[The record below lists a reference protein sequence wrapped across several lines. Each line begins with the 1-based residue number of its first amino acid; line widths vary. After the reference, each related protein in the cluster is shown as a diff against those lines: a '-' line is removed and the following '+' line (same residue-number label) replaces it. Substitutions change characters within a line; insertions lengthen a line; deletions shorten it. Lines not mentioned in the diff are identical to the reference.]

1 MILPAASRAHIPL
14 AKLADYALSPSNT
27 KGKHKARVF
36 RSALGLAEDDAE
48 WLQARIAAAVLET
61 EAVER
66 EPSEH
71 GSRYVVDFDLSTD
84 VGSATV
90 RTTWIVRSDEAFP
103 RLTSCYVL

>member
-1 MILPAASRAHIPL
+1 MTLPNAHRAHIPL
-14 AKLADYALSPSNT
+14 AKLADYSLSPSNP

-36 RSALGLAEDDAE
+36 RSALGLVEADAE
-48 WLQARIAAAVLET
+48 WLRAQVAAAVLET

-66 EPSEH
+66 EPSGY

-84 VGSATV
+84 VGSAAV
-90 RTTWIVRSDEAFP
+90 RTTWIVRDGEAFP